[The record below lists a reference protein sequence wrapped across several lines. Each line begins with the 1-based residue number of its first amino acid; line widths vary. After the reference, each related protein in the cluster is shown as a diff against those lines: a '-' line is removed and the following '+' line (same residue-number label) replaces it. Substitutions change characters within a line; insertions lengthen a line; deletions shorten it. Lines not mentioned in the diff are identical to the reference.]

1 MQILASLQNLNY
13 SFGFILKH
21 IKSGEHRYFY
31 ASQNTDRWLDQ
42 PKLVSDRNELEIFLH
57 ACFDGDLLEQAH
69 KKRPESSWVVEV
81 ITNVTLVDVRI
92 GCGLFLSGIIMNNKS
107 LHCLK

>member
-1 MQILASLQNLNY
+1 MLPKTRIVGWTNLNW
-13 SFGFILKH
+13 SAIET
-21 IKSGEHRYFY
+21 S
-31 ASQNTDRWLDQ
+31 
-42 PKLVSDRNELEIFLH
+42 LEIFLH

-81 ITNVTLVDVRI
+81 ITNVTVFINKLVDVRI
-92 GCGLFLSGIIMNNKS
+92 GCGLFLSGFIVNNKS